1 MGFHVLRYATD
12 LTANHEKKKM
22 ERIVALH
29 EVHCHSRH
37 GVGWAA
43 AGGVKPLF
51 SSRAAIRP
59 WPVAVE

>member
-43 AGGVKPLF
+43 AGGG
-51 SSRAAIRP
+51 
-59 WPVAVE
+59 